1 MNILSQCVL
10 KRTVRKFNM
19 SVASNIM
26 KQINSKIGG
35 ESVRVKLPEFMTT
48 SKVMIVDIDVYHK
61 GKNSIVGFSAST
73 NKNCTSFYSH
83 VNSKPKIKKL

>member
-1 MNILSQCVL
+1 MEKNENIFALIVVNYENEYQNFKNIFSGMNILSQCVL

-35 ESVRVKLPEFMTT
+35 ESVRIKLP
-48 SKVMIVDIDVYHK
+48 
-61 GKNSIVGFSAST
+61 
-73 NKNCTSFYSH
+73 
-83 VNSKPKIKKL
+83 